1 MGSWDYKQFFV
12 AGASMWSKEWAE
24 MHQKITISTRDAGKN
39 ACLMEEGLG
48 GCADESRIVVNT
60 LNAFPAPFRERP
72 LSSPRHVP

>member
-1 MGSWDYKQFFV
+1 
-12 AGASMWSKEWAE
+12 